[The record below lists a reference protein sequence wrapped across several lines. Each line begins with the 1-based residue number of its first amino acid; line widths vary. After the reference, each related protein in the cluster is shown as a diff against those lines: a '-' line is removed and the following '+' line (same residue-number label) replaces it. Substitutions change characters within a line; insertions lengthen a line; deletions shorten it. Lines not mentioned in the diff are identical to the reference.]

1 MQCLRCARRC
11 LPAAGV
17 LLPALLLAGCVQGPA
32 YVRPTVQVPS
42 HYRFASTPLRP
53 DPVATLAEVPRWW
66 RHFGDAQLDALV
78 DEALR
83 ANHDLGIATARVD
96 EFAAR
101 AAAVR
106 AEALPVLGYGAA
118 AGRQRTPGVGTGGN
132 YAGLLSASWELDLWG
147 RLRREREA
155 ARAELMATEE
165 ARRGVALTLV
175 AAVVTGYI
183 TLLDLDRQLEIAR
196 ATLAGRGQNVV
207 VFQQRLDGG
216 ALSEL
221 EMLQVTAEYESAA
234 AAIPE
239 LEQALAMQEHAL
251 SVLVGR
257 NPGAIARAGTLQ
269 ALHAPSV
276 PPGLPSDLL
285 ARRPDILQSEQAL
298 VAANARV
305 GVARTLYF
313 PRLSLSGDA
322 GSASAELDRLFTGPA
337 RTWSFAGQ
345 LLGPIFAG
353 GSIAAANQQ
362 AEARNQQAVLAYQGA
377 IQDAFRDVD
386 DALVAIQSN
395 TTLVASLE
403 RRVAALR
410 RAVGLAV
417 ERYDNGY
424 SDHLE
429 VLDTERGLFSAE
441 LALSSARGNRYRA
454 LVALYQALGGDWATE
469 AAQ

>member
-1 MQCLRCARRC
+1 
-11 LPAAGV
+11 
-17 LLPALLLAGCVQGPA
+17 
-32 YVRPTVQVPS
+32 
-42 HYRFASTPLRP
+42 
-53 DPVATLAEVPRWW
+53 
-66 RHFGDAQLDALV
+66 
-78 DEALR
+78 
-83 ANHDLGIATARVD
+83 
-96 EFAAR
+96 
-101 AAAVR
+101 
-106 AEALPVLGYGAA
+106 
-118 AGRQRTPGVGTGGN
+118 
-132 YAGLLSASWELDLWG
+132 
-147 RLRREREA
+147 
-155 ARAELMATEE
+155 MATEQ

-196 ATLAGRGQNVV
+196 ATLAGRGQNVE

-257 NPGAIARAGTLQ
+257 NPGAIARAVTLQ

-298 VAANARV
+298 VAANARI

-313 PRLSLSGDA
+313 PRLSLSGEA
-322 GSASAELDRLFTGPA
+322 GSASSELDRLFTGPA

-362 AEARNQQAVLAYQGA
+362 AEARNQQALLAYQGA

-403 RRVAALR
+403 RRVTALR